1 MGACQG
7 FTTRSRYTT
16 AQGLPQQQRYTGQYC
31 RMHTYNCFIA
41 LLTHNSCPHAM
52 HNSCPHAMHNS
63 CPHAM
68 HNSCPHAMHNSCP
81 HAMHNSC
88 PHAMHNSCPHAM
100 HNSCPHAM
108 HNSCPHAMHN
118 SLSSRRARLFQSAV
132 RRHLYSKVHVPI
144 RLGTRLGGVDVIHNQ
159 RLEP

>member
-68 HNSCPHAMHNSCP
+68 HNSCPHAMHNS
-81 HAMHNSC
+81 
-88 PHAMHNSCPHAM
+88 
-100 HNSCPHAM
+100 
-108 HNSCPHAMHN
+108 
-118 SLSSRRARLFQSAV
+118 LSSRRARLFQSAV
-132 RRHLYSKVHVPI
+132 RRHLYSKVHVC
-144 RLGTRLGGVDVIHNQ
+144 LGPYPTGHPSGGCRRHTQPTTGALTAREWKFGI
-159 RLEP
+159 P